1 MLDLSRCRV
10 RGMWYGA
17 KVPNTVLCLMTIA
30 AVVSMV
36 SRFVSMVSL
45 N

>member
-1 MLDLSRCRV
+1 
-10 RGMWYGA
+10 MWYGA

-45 N
+45 D